1 MIRDFCGIS
10 KERLVD
16 EINELRDQV
25 RSGKAPPGVQ
35 PDTLVAIDQVREM
48 GNIGAHMEADINVIT
63 DVDPE
68 EAQILIDLV
77 ELLFEDWYV
86 ARNDRTKR
94 LAKIRS
100 IAEEK
105 KQRQEPAQKLNE
117 EMPEPSRPNVQV
129 NVSAAPAAKLLT
141 KDEARRIAANIAEL
155 PELLRKA

>member
-117 EMPEPSRPNVQV
+117 EMPESSRPNVQV
-129 NVSAAPAAKLLT
+129 TRET
-141 KDEARRIAANIAEL
+141 KG
-155 PELLRKA
+155 